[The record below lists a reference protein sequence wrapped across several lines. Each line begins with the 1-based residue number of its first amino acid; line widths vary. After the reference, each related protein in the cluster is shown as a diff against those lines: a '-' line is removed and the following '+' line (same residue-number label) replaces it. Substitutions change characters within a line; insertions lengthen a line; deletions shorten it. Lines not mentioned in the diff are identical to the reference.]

1 MRNFILKLNHIIF
14 WWYYN
19 RVNDHFKQWTFFKS
33 VKLLIQNYDHLGLMH
48 KGTCKSLRD
57 SFEDA
62 DSLRKELSD
71 IKIKMIASDDQIRSI
86 NKSFGTNWTPA
97 TDN

>member
-1 MRNFILKLNHIIF
+1 MSKYILMFNHIIF

-33 VKLLIQNYDHLGLMH
+33 VKLLIQNYDHLRLMH
-48 KGTCKSLRD
+48 KGTCKSLRH
-57 SFEDA
+57 SLEEA

-86 NKSFGTNWTPA
+86 NKSFGANWTPA